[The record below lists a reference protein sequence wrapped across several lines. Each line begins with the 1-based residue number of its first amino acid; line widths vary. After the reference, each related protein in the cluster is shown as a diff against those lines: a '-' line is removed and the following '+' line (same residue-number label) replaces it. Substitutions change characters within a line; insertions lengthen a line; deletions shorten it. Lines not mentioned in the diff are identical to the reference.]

1 MSVPNQK
8 IIKLAPRAK
17 RNRDNLYAM
26 MNLDALKEAM
36 KVLGGS
42 SIKLWMYC
50 NKNIDEYQFNLS
62 RVDCEDWG
70 LKKDAYYHAVKEL
83 TDKGFLVPIYEGS
96 NIFLFHEKAVS
107 ERPKDFS
114 ETQNFESET
123 PKDESE
129 NTERN
134 NTNNTSIIK
143 NTTLDDDNADGV
155 IVDCGEAAIPKEE
168 SYSERM
174 TKWFGTF
181 KNEKVCEDPNAI
193 YTRHG
198 L

>member
-1 MSVPNQK
+1 
-8 IIKLAPRAK
+8 
-17 RNRDNLYAM
+17 
-26 MNLDALKEAM
+26 MNLEALQEAM

-42 SIKLWMYC
+42 SIKLWLYF
-50 NKNIDEYQFNLS
+50 NKNADEYKFELS
-62 RVDCEDWG
+62 HAECEKWG
-70 LKKDAYYHAVKEL
+70 IKKDAYYHAVKEL

-96 NIFLFHEKAVS
+96 NIFLFHERAVS

-114 ETQNFESET
+114 EIQNFESET
-123 PKDESE
+123 PKGESE
-129 NTERN
+129 KTERN
-134 NTNNTSIIK
+134 NTNNTRIIK
-143 NTTLDDDNADGV
+143 NTTLEDDNADGV
-155 IVDCGEAAIPKEE
+155 IVDCGKAAIPREE

-193 YTRHG
+193 FNKHG